1 MRKIKELEE
10 RIAILETT
18 IAEIKRKE
26 LYNQE
31 ARRNRHIAILD
42 RITSIEA
49 KQKEQEEFLKN
60 TVVPFIAN
68 AFAEKLG
75 KGLTGLAGALADL
88 FAEEPKK
95 KPKKEP
101 KDEKKKVGRPK
112 QNKEKK

>member
-26 LYNQE
+26 LDNQE
-31 ARRNRHIAILD
+31 VRRNWHIAILD
-42 RITSIEA
+42 RLAGIEA
-49 KQKEQEEFLKN
+49 KQKEQEEFLDG
-60 TVVPFIAN
+60 TVIPSIGYMLSKEIVESIYDILDVPS
-68 AFAEKLG
+68 KLF
-75 KGLTGLAGALADL
+75 T
-88 FAEEPKK
+88 EESNKK
-95 KPKKEP
+95 TQKEP